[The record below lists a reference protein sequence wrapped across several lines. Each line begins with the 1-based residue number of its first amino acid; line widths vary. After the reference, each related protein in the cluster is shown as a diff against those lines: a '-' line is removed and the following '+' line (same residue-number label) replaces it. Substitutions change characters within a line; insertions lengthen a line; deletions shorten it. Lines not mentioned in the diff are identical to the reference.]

1 MFPVVRSENL
11 ILKSKTTTS
20 PVLEP
25 AARCIGQGTVRA
37 SEQLLKDTITCEF
50 SAQELL
56 RTTET
61 VAEVVRLASTPH
73 GFLYAIN
80 SVLPF
85 EWIRQTKLAKGVHEN
100 NAILERTQSGKL
112 RVRLV
117 KSVEKG
123 GEIYLWFSEEI
134 CSFMQITFLRL
145 DNIQGQYRYM
155 CHECQKTYENPNPLK
170 IHLATKCEMY
180 SVEVLYHRLS
190 EALSHLIEQPT
201 MQAAGTLP
209 PGPLYPRYSGTFVSR
224 PSLSCQN
231 SAFIPTAFDSSL
243 LGQRASSASI
253 AAATHLETI
262 VSNMGTSKD
271 GHICIYCGK
280 LYSRKYGLK
289 IHIRTHTGF
298 KPLKCK
304 YCFRPFGDPS
314 NLNKHLRLHAQGSAS
329 YKCNIC
335 NKVLVRRRDLQRHVQ
350 TRHGISAP
358 NDSPLSS
365 TSGDDEEDDG
375 DGEDVDIDVSCD
387 GSQISQCK

>member
-1 MFPVVRSENL
+1 MRSENL
-11 ILKSKTTTS
+11 ILKPKPATS
-20 PVLEP
+20 PRVE
-25 AARCIGQGTVRA
+25 AAKCPEQGSVRA
-37 SEQLLKDTITCEF
+37 GEHLLKDTITCEF
-50 SAQELL
+50 SSVELL
-56 RTTET
+56 QA
-61 VAEVVRLASTPH
+61 AESVREVTRLATTPH
-73 GFLYAIN
+73 GFLYATN
-80 SVLPF
+80 SVPPF
-85 EWIRQTKLAKGVHEN
+85 EWIRHAKLAKGVHEN
-100 NAILERTQSGKL
+100 NALLERAPHNKL
-112 RVRLV
+112 RVRIV
-117 KSVEKG
+117 KPVEKG
-123 GEIYLWFSEEI
+123 SEIYLWFSEEL

-145 DNIQGQYRYM
+145 DNIQGQYRYI

-170 IHLATKCEMY
+170 IHLATKCGMY
-180 SVEVLYHRLS
+180 TIEVLYHRLN
-190 EALSHLIEQPT
+190 EAMTQLVDTTPSVV
-201 MQAAGTLP
+201 TLP
-209 PGPLYPRYSGTFVSR
+209 PATPLYPRCYSGTFVSR
-224 PSLSCQN
+224 PTLSCQTR
-231 SAFIPTAFDSSL
+231 SAFTATFDSSL

-335 NKVLVRRRDLQRHVQ
+335 NKILVRRRDLQRHVQ

-358 NDSPLSS
+358 IDSPLSS
-365 TSGDDEEDDG
+365 TSTSGEEDDDEEHD
-375 DGEDVDIDVSCD
+375 DGEDADVDVSCD
-387 GSQISQCK
+387 GSQISQYQ